1 MVSLSHPPSHCPSI
15 PLSPGLP
22 VLAGEQRSPGSHQP
36 AEFAPPAPQSSAQ
49 REDALGQLAR
59 VFQKIAREV
68 RIREEKL
75 KQQVKEL
82 RIVLDEAR
90 QQKKVAE
97 ITETQYFKNLQ
108 SEAESLRNIIAGA
121 SDEQG
126 STT

>member
-1 MVSLSHPPSHCPSI
+1 M
-15 PLSPGLP
+15 
-22 VLAGEQRSPGSHQP
+22 
-36 AEFAPPAPQSSAQ
+36 
-49 REDALGQLAR
+49 
-59 VFQKIAREV
+59 AREV

>member
-1 MVSLSHPPSHCPSI
+1 M
-15 PLSPGLP
+15 
-22 VLAGEQRSPGSHQP
+22 
-36 AEFAPPAPQSSAQ
+36 
-49 REDALGQLAR
+49 
-59 VFQKIAREV
+59 AREV

-108 SEAESLRNIIAGA
+108 SEAESLRNIIAGSA
-121 SDEQG
+121 DEQG